1 MRSIPAAPRLPK
13 VVSATTLV
21 LMLALLFALFDST
34 RQHRDGRAESRL
46 LAAPLQPKARL
57 AR

>member
-1 MRSIPAAPRLPK
+1 MPSVPDAPRLPK
-13 VVSATTLV
+13 VVSAAT
-21 LMLALLFALFDST
+21 LALMFVLLLTLFDT
-34 RQHRDGRAESRL
+34 ARQHRDGRAESRP

>member
-1 MRSIPAAPRLPK
+1 MVSIPSAPRLPK
-13 VVSATTLV
+13 VVSATTLA
-21 LMLALLFALFDST
+21 LMLALLLALFGAT
-34 RQHRDGRAESRL
+34 RQHRDGRAVSRP

>member
-1 MRSIPAAPRLPK
+1 MVSIPAAPRLPN
-13 VVSATTLV
+13 VVSATTVALMLV
-21 LMLALLFALFDST
+21 LLLTLFDST
-34 RQHRDGRAESRL
+34 RPHRERRAEPRR